1 MATYFT
7 SLPINTK
14 NDLPEVSGF
23 CAGWFKFSYLI
34 SAPLHFKG
42 FKEFWADKKNGC
54 VNKLAVSMDLVFHLA
69 FWIVP
74 LIMEIWGAY
83 LNKGSFY
90 HKEVQAAS
98 MWALITAL
106 VGILIAQLFAMIWGG
121 QDAGRLFPSTYGLVV
136 GGAYASIA
144 FSCLYV
150 LMSTSA
156 AWPGYIL
163 SDDDSNNELAQ
174 LRKQTLWCIV
184 LKFLAVTTAKQ
195 NAAFWG
201 PCSPDVT
208 AEQAAMLAES
218 KQRGLTKA

>member
-14 NDLPEVSGF
+14 NDLPDYTGF

-54 VNKLAVSMDLVFHLA
+54 VNKLAVSADLVFHLA

-74 LIMEIWGAY
+74 LIMEIWG
-83 LNKGSFY
+83 NERDKGAFY
-90 HKEVQAAS
+90 FKEVQAAS
-98 MWALITAL
+98 MWSLITAL
-106 VGILIAQLFAMIWGG
+106 IGILIAQLFAMIWGG
-121 QDAGRLFPSTYGLVV
+121 QDAGRLFPSTYGLVI

-150 LMSTSA
+150 VLATMSL
-156 AWPGYIL
+156 PGYIAT
-163 SDDDSNNELAQ
+163 DDDIHDEYAQ
-174 LRKQTLWCIV
+174 MRKQTLWCIV
-184 LKFLAVTTAKQ
+184 LKFLAVTTAAQ

-218 KQRGLTKA
+218 KRNGLTKA